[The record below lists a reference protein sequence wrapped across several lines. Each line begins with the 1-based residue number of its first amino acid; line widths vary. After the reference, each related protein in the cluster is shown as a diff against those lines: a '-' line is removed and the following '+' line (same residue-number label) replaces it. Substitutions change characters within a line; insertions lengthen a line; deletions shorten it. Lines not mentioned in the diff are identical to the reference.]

1 MSWFSWTLLGLEHWS
16 SAVKRSVQL
25 SIGSFLSRQR
35 LVEPLVL
42 GGEVGEG
49 GVQLLNR
56 GHNILG
62 GDSRART
69 KHLEEKRNTKWDVQ
83 GCTRDHLQVLLRL
96 LDLFSIALHL
106 ALKLT
111 DQPEGAVKNHVW
123 VEL

>member
-1 MSWFSWTLLGLEHWS
+1 MNWFSWTLLGLEHWS

-25 SIGSFLSRQR
+25 SVGSFLSRQR

-49 GVQLLNR
+49 GVQLLNC

-62 GDSRART
+62 GDSRARA
-69 KHLEEKRNTKWDVQ
+69 KHLEEKRKTKWDIQ
-83 GCTRDHLQVLLRL
+83 GCTKDHLQMLLRL

-106 ALKLT
+106 AFKLT
-111 DQPEGAVKNHVW
+111 DQPEGAVNN
-123 VEL
+123 

>member
-25 SIGSFLSRQR
+25 SVGSFLSCQR

-49 GVQLLNR
+49 GVQLLNC
-56 GHNILG
+56 GHNILR

-69 KHLEEKRNTKWDVQ
+69 KHLE
-83 GCTRDHLQVLLRL
+83 
-96 LDLFSIALHL
+96 
-106 ALKLT
+106 
-111 DQPEGAVKNHVW
+111 
-123 VEL
+123 